1 MCKLIGI
8 SGGLKKNRRAFAWIL
23 ANAIEEIRKGTTKA
37 KFDILYRCWVDL
49 VDVDHAIVS
58 STNHVIIDSFG
69 DHILDQVKQFCP
81 VLIPYDLNDKI
92 VVTQNWINPYTFEIL
107 SQGLT
112 APTVPGK
119 ITAEDL
125 YRRKEHINHAW
136 LTLEQFILYFAHYVM
151 KTAFGE
157 RVWLNVAASTA
168 SAVGSN
174 DWRIYEDCKTQAEID
189 YIKES
194 GGTIVTLVDGTNH
207 LKSPDTFIECNFKEQ
222 CDQVYNFINNLYGI
236 QEKS

>member
-8 SGGLKKNRRAFAWIL
+8 SGGTKKNRRAFAWIL
-23 ANAIEEIRKGTTKA
+23 ANSIEEIRKGTTKA

-49 VDVDHAIVS
+49 VDVDHAIVA

-81 VLIPYDLNDKI
+81 TLIPYDLHDDNI
-92 VVTQNWINPYTFEIL
+92 LSRTRINPFTFEMYDVNTEPTC
-107 SQGLT
+107 T
-112 APTVPGK
+112 AGELHAML
-119 ITAEDL
+119 AED
-125 YRRKEHINHAW
+125 RKDAI
-136 LTLEQFILYFAHYVM
+136 LTLGEFIMYFAHYTM

-168 SAVGSN
+168 SAVSSD
-174 DWRIYEDCKTQAEID
+174 DWRIYEDCKTQAEIN

-194 GGTIVTLVDGTNH
+194 GGTLVMLVDDTDH
-207 LKSPDTFIECNFKEQ
+207 LKSPSTFVECRLKEQ
-222 CDQVYNFINNLYGI
+222 CDQIYNFINNLYGI